1 MAKKKITAQVKL
13 QIPADG
19 ANPAPPVGPALGQ
32 HGVNIMEFCKSFNA
46 ATKDKGGMII
56 PVVISVYEDKSFTF
70 IMKSPPCSALLKQAC
85 GLAKGSG
92 QPNKQK
98 VGKITKSQVREIV
111 KIKAKDL
118 NVSDEEQ
125 TIRIVEGTARSMG
138 IEVSD

>member
-1 MAKKKITAQVKL
+1 
-13 QIPADG
+13 
-19 ANPAPPVGPALGQ
+19 
-32 HGVNIMEFCKSFNA
+32 MEFCKSFNA

>member
-1 MAKKKITAQVKL
+1 MAKKKITAQIKL